1 MKKTILLSFFAIAA
15 LLVACDSAK
24 KIPATDTT
32 VAKGQV
38 ENTVKEAVKTI
49 SVSSENSTTM
59 DTLSYSVGVLIAQ
72 NLKSQGLE
80 KLDAA
85 TLSEAVN
92 DVLAGNELKIPFEE
106 AGNNFQ
112 TFMKA
117 QSEKMNADKIAGG
130 KAFLM
135 ENGKKPGVVTTES
148 GLQYEIITAGSGA
161 SPASTDKVTVHYEGS
176 LTDGTVFDS
185 SYKRGNPATFG
196 VTQVIPGWVEAL
208 QLMQPGA
215 KWKLTIPQD
224 LAYGERGA
232 PPNIPPFSTLVFT
245 VEMIEIAK

>member
-1 MKKTILLSFFAIAA
+1 MKKTILLSFFAIAV
-15 LLVACDSAK
+15 LVACDSAK
-24 KIPATDTT
+24 KIPSTDTA
-32 VAKGQV
+32 VMKGQV
-38 ENTVKEAVKTI
+38 EEAVKEVAETV
-49 SVSSENSTTM
+49 SVSMENSKTM

-80 KLDAA
+80 ELDAT
-85 TLSEAVN
+85 TLSDAVN
-92 DVLAGNELKIPFEE
+92 DVLSGNELKIPFEE

-112 TFMKA
+112 TYMKA
-117 QSEKMNADKIAGG
+117 QSEKLNADKIAGG
-130 KAFLM
+130 KAFLI

-148 GLQYEIITAGSGA
+148 GLQYEIINAGTGE
-161 SPASTDKVTVHYEGS
+161 SPKSTDKVTVHYEGS

-196 VTQVIPGWVEAL
+196 VTQVIPGWIEAL

>member
-1 MKKTILLSFFAIAA
+1 MKKTILLSFFAVAA
-15 LLVACDSAK
+15 LFACDSAK
-24 KIPATDTT
+24 KIPSADTAT
-32 VAKGQV
+32 VKGQV
-38 ENTVKEAVKTI
+38 METAKEAVETV
-49 SVSSENSTTM
+49 SVSMDNSKTM
-59 DTLSYSVGVLIAQ
+59 DTLSYSVGVLVAQ

-80 KLDAA
+80 ELDAA
-85 TLSEAVN
+85 TLADAVN

-112 TFMKA
+112 TYMQA
-117 QSEKMNADKIAGG
+117 QSEKMNAGAIAGG
-130 KAFLM
+130 KAFLV
-135 ENGKKPGVVTTES
+135 ENGKKAGVVTTAS
-148 GLQYEIITAGSGA
+148 GLQYEIMTAGAGA
-161 SPASTDKVTVHYEGS
+161 SPQSSDKVTVHYEGS

-232 PPNIPPFSTLVFT
+232 PPNIPPFSTLIFT

>member
-1 MKKTILLSFFAIAA
+1 MKKTILLSFFAIAV
-15 LLVACDSAK
+15 LVACDSAK
-24 KIPATDTT
+24 KIPGADTT
-32 VAKGQV
+32 AMKGQV
-38 ENTVKEAVKTI
+38 VETAKEAVET
-49 SVSSENSTTM
+49 VSMGNTKTM
-59 DTLSYSVGVLIAQ
+59 DTLSYSVGVLVAQ

-80 KLDAA
+80 SLDAA
-85 TLSEAVN
+85 TLAEAVN
-92 DVLAGNELKIPFEE
+92 DVLAGKDLKIPFEE

-112 TFMKA
+112 TYMQA
-117 QSEKMNADKIAGG
+117 QSEKMNAGKIAGG
-130 KAFLM
+130 KAFLA
-135 ENGKKPGVVTTES
+135 ENGKKEGVVTTAS
-148 GLQYEIITAGSGA
+148 GLQYEILTAGSGD

-185 SYKRGNPATFG
+185 SYKRGDPATFG

-245 VEMIEIAK
+245 VEMIKIVK

>member
-1 MKKTILLSFFAIAA
+1 MKKTILLSFFAVAA
-15 LLVACDSAK
+15 LFACDSAK
-24 KIPATDTT
+24 KIPSADTA
-32 VAKGQV
+32 VMKGQV
-38 ENTVKEAVKTI
+38 AETAKKAAETV
-49 SVSSENSTTM
+49 SVSMANSKTM
-59 DTLSYSVGVLIAQ
+59 DTLSYSVGVLVAQ

-80 KLDAA
+80 ELDAA
-85 TLSEAVN
+85 TLAEAVN

-112 TFMKA
+112 TFMQA
-117 QSEKMNADKIAGG
+117 QSEKMNAGAIAGG
-130 KAFLM
+130 NAFLV
-135 ENGKKPGVVTTES
+135 ENGKKPGVTTTAS
-148 GLQYEIITAGSGA
+148 GLQYEIMTAGAGA
-161 SPASTDKVTVHYEGS
+161 SPQSSDKVTVHYEGS

-232 PPNIPPFSTLVFT
+232 PPNIPPFSTLIFT

>member
-1 MKKTILLSFFAIAA
+1 MKKTILLCFFAIAA
-15 LLVACDSAK
+15 LVACDSTKKVPSMDTATAK
-24 KIPATDTT
+24 EQIVETAT
-32 VAKGQV
+32 
-38 ENTVKEAVKTI
+38 EAVETL
-49 SVSSENSTTM
+49 SMENSKTM

-80 KLDAA
+80 ELDAA
-85 TLSEAVN
+85 TLADAVN

-112 TFMKA
+112 TYMQA
-117 QSEKMNADKIAGG
+117 QSEKMNADKIASG
-130 KAFLM
+130 KAFLT
-135 ENGKKPGVVTTES
+135 ENAKKPGVTTTES
-148 GLQYEIITAGSGA
+148 GLQYEVLTAGAGA
-161 SPASTDKVTVHYEGS
+161 SPTTADKVTVHYEGS

-185 SYKRGNPATFG
+185 SYKRGEPATFG